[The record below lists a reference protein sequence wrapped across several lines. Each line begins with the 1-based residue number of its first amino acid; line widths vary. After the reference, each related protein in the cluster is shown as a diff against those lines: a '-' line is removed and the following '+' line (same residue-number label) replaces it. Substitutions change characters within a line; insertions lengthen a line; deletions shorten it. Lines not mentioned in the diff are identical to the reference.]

1 MAQMLQE
8 GRYAAR
14 DLSSILGIREK
25 EVYEHLPHVEKSL
38 GKAAAIIAEPARCL
52 ACGFE
57 FKKRRRFTTPGRCPV
72 CRSESI
78 VPPLFGVTFPQTRKT
93 TKREDTL

>member
-1 MAQMLQE
+1 MLQE
-8 GRYAAR
+8 GLYTAR
-14 DLSSILGIREK
+14 DLSAILGIKEK

-38 GKAAAIIAEPARCL
+38 GKGANIISEPARCL

-57 FKKRRRFTTPGRCPV
+57 FKKRRRFTTPGKCPL

-78 VPPLFGVTFPQTRKT
+78 VDPLFGVNTPGNRKT
-93 TKREDTL
+93 GQREDSS